1 MAKIGFFVSEFPFSI
16 EKYIIDEIDTLNS
29 IGIQPFILSDRKF
42 PVKKYSHIE
51 IEPSLS
57 VWQSLKSLNGLVE
70 ESDFLKALKRSS
82 RIFEDESTFAMATKA
97 SMIIKSKKIEI
108 LNAYSSKTYNIAMV
122 SSWIT
127 RVPFGI
133 SIFTPDHFKNVPEIE
148 TILKEASFIVV
159 YSDKIFKDLKRIGFF
174 DTDKVLRVFP
184 GLNPPEFTSKRDGKI
199 CLVEDK
205 NNIIDKV
212 LKIFPP
218 EKIILVKGE
227 KVFNMKGE
235 VENVENTDLSKLI
248 ENFELILYSSFPSF
262 DNMFSFSNRLLRKAL
277 YYGVPILIFGNLKG
291 DENNIEKLL
300 KNFLKPEEQLESVL
314 QRITN
319 DEKFRKKLVSEG
331 KEIASALFDLQCNA
345 NLLKGLFERVLVENY
360 QTNSMD
366 RWLKRGRKLPRKD

>member
-16 EKYIIDEIDTLNS
+16 EKYIIEEIDTLNT

-42 PVKKYSHIE
+42 PIKKFSHTE
-51 IEPSLS
+51 IKPSLS

-70 ESDFLKALKRSS
+70 ESDFLKALKRSA
-82 RIFEDESTFAMATKA
+82 RIFEDESIFANATKA

-108 LNAYSSKTYNIAMV
+108 LNAYSPKTYHVAMV

-133 SIFTPDHFKNVPEIE
+133 SIFTPDYLKNVQEVE

-159 YSDKIFKDLKRIGFF
+159 YSDKILKDLKRIGFF

-184 GLNPPEFTSKRDGKI
+184 GINPPEFSSKRDGKI
-199 CLVEDK
+199 CLVEDR
-205 NNIIDKV
+205 NNVIDRV

-235 VENVENTDLSKLI
+235 AKNLENTDLSKLI
-248 ENFELILYSSFPSF
+248 ENLELIAYSYFPSF
-262 DNMFSFSNRLLRKAL
+262 NNMFSFDNRLLRKAFC
-277 YYGVPILIFGNLKG
+277 YGVPVLIFENLKG
-291 DENNIEKLL
+291 EVNNIEKLL
-300 KNFLKPEEQLESVL
+300 KNFLKPEEQLETIL
-314 QRITN
+314 QRITT
-319 DEKFRKKLVSEG
+319 DEKFRKKIISEG
-331 KEIASALFDLQCNA
+331 KEIASALFDLQSNA
-345 NLLKGLFERVLVENY
+345 NLLKGLFERILVESTE
-360 QTNSMD
+360 TNSMD
-366 RWLKRGRKLPRKD
+366 RWLKRGRQLPRKN